1 MRKLR
6 VMKRNGGF
14 MEKNGHIVVR
24 MALFFL
30 ILFGAGVFLQLHI
43 NRISAKREMNL
54 DDSWQI
60 SIDGTE
66 YDKIRLSEFQMPATK
81 RGTEVILRRSL
92 PEENYK
98 QTSLRMLIRY
108 SAVQISMEHNV
119 FFEKGME
126 TYARHDILG
135 SGYIWAA
142 LPDNYAGKEIEIRLL
157 TGEKNAFTSFDSI
170 MMVDSEY
177 GIRWLILNNIT
188 TIAIAVFLF
197 VLGLLLLLST
207 GIIAGRDK
215 RFHLLLFI
223 GLFSVTIACWMVCN
237 SRLVEVISD
246 NFTFNVRMEYIS
258 MYLAAIFLVM
268 FIAEFMQKTIQ
279 KKWLHGE
286 ALFFVLLLLILSF
299 LSESNRIHYCK
310 TGFIFQLSVFTA
322 IIPVIVELVI
332 MVRRLHL
339 KAERSVLT
347 GIVFFAVSVVL
358 ELARYRYNKL
368 SVPEYHLTLSF
379 VPIGALMLIVL
390 MLEAFCIVMM
400 KRAVE
405 DIEREKLYE
414 MAYQDALTNLKNR
427 AWCEKIMQ
435 EYEDSHN
442 PVSII
447 NIDLNYFKHV
457 NDTYGHAKGDE
468 LLINFAEILKA
479 AFPHPACVGR
489 MGGDEFIVIL
499 DYETEGELEAKIQNL
514 NKVVTEWNQKTT
526 EDKQISFAFGFASNE
541 NDMTRSVWK
550 VYEAAD
556 HKMYEYKQKYK
567 ITR

>member
-6 VMKRNGGF
+6 IMKRNGGF

-66 YDKIRLSEFQMPATK
+66 YDNIRLSEFQMPATK

-126 TYARHDILG
+126 AYARHDILG

-142 LPDNYAGKEIEIRLL
+142 LPDDYAGKEIEIRLL

-215 RFHLLLFI
+215 RFQLLLYI
-223 GLFSVTIACWMVCN
+223 GLFSVAIACWMICN
-237 SRLVEVISD
+237 SRLIEVISD
-246 NFTFNVRMEYIS
+246 SFTFNVRMEYIS

-310 TGFIFQLSVFTA
+310 TGFIFQLSVLAA

-405 DIEREKLYE
+405 DMEREKLYE
-414 MAYQDALTNLKNR
+414 MAYQDVLTNLKNR

-468 LLINFAEILKA
+468 LLIHFAEILKA

-541 NDMTRSVWK
+541 NDMTRSAWK

-556 HKMYEYKQKYK
+556 HRMYEYKQKYK

>member
-1 MRKLR
+1 
-6 VMKRNGGF
+6 
-14 MEKNGHIVVR
+14 MEKNGHIVIR

-66 YDKIRLSEFQMPATK
+66 YDNIRLSEFQMPATK

-142 LPDNYAGKEIEIRLL
+142 LPDDYAGKEIEIRLL

-177 GIRWLILNNIT
+177 GICWLMLNNIT

-215 RFHLLLFI
+215 RFQLLLYI
-223 GLFSVTIACWMVCN
+223 GLFSVAIACWMICN
-237 SRLVEVISD
+237 SRLIEVISD

-310 TGFIFQLSVFTA
+310 TGFIFQLSVLTA

-339 KAERSVLT
+339 KAERSVLI

-379 VPIGALMLIVL
+379 VPIGALMLIGL
-390 MLEAFCIVMM
+390 MLDAFCIVMM

-405 DIEREKLYE
+405 DMEREKLYE

-435 EYEDSHN
+435 EYQDSHN

-468 LLINFAEILKA
+468 LLIHFAEILKE
-479 AFPHPACVGR
+479 AFPQPACVGR

-499 DYETEGELEAKIQNL
+499 DYETEEELEAKIQNL
-514 NKVVTEWNQKTT
+514 KKVVTEWNQKSA
-526 EDKQISFAFGFASNE
+526 EDKQISFAFGYASNE
-541 NDMTRSVWK
+541 NDKTLSVWK
-550 VYEAAD
+550 VYETAD

-567 ITR
+567 MTR

>member
-14 MEKNGHIVVR
+14 MEKNGHIVIR

-30 ILFGAGVFLQLHI
+30 ILFGAGVFLQLYI

-66 YDKIRLSEFQMPATK
+66 YDNIRLSEFQMPATK

-98 QTSLRMLIRY
+98 QTSLRTLIRY

-126 TYARHDILG
+126 AYARHDILG

-142 LPDNYAGKEIEIRLL
+142 LPDDYAGKEIEIRLL

-177 GIRWLILNNIT
+177 GIRWLMLNNIT

-215 RFHLLLFI
+215 RFQLLLYI
-223 GLFSVTIACWMVCN
+223 GLFSVAIACWMICN
-237 SRLVEVISD
+237 SRLIEVISD
-246 NFTFNVRMEYIS
+246 SFTFNVRMEYIS

-310 TGFIFQLSVFTA
+310 TGFIFQLSVLAA

-405 DIEREKLYE
+405 DMEREKLYE

-468 LLINFAEILKA
+468 LLIHFAEILKA
-479 AFPHPACVGR
+479 AFPYPACVGR

-526 EDKQISFAFGFASNE
+526 EDKQISFASGFASNE

-567 ITR
+567 MTR

>member
-1 MRKLR
+1 
-6 VMKRNGGF
+6 
-14 MEKNGHIVVR
+14 MEKNGHIVIR

-30 ILFGAGVFLQLHI
+30 ILFGAGVFLQLYI

-66 YDKIRLSEFQMPATK
+66 YDNIRLSEFQMPATK

-126 TYARHDILG
+126 AYARHDILG

-142 LPDNYAGKEIEIRLL
+142 LPDDYAGKEIEIRLL

-177 GIRWLILNNIT
+177 GIRWLMLNNIT

-215 RFHLLLFI
+215 RFQLLLYI
-223 GLFSVTIACWMVCN
+223 GLFSVAIACWMICN
-237 SRLVEVISD
+237 SRLIEVISD
-246 NFTFNVRMEYIS
+246 SFTFNVRMEYIS

-310 TGFIFQLSVFTA
+310 TGFIFQLSVLAA

-405 DIEREKLYE
+405 DMEREKLYE

-468 LLINFAEILKA
+468 LLIHFAEILKA
-479 AFPHPACVGR
+479 AFPYPACVGR

-514 NKVVTEWNQKTT
+514 NKVVTEWNQKT
-526 EDKQISFAFGFASNE
+526 SRFHSHLALHR
-541 NDMTRSVWK
+541 M
-550 VYEAAD
+550 
-556 HKMYEYKQKYK
+556 KM
-567 ITR
+567 I

>member
-66 YDKIRLSEFQMPATK
+66 YDNIRLSEFQMPATK

-98 QTSLRMLIRY
+98 QTSLRTLIRY

-126 TYARHDILG
+126 AYARHDILG

-142 LPDNYAGKEIEIRLL
+142 LPDDYAGKEIEIRLL

-177 GIRWLILNNIT
+177 GIRWLMLNNIT

-215 RFHLLLFI
+215 RFQLLLYI
-223 GLFSVTIACWMVCN
+223 GLFSVAIACWMICN
-237 SRLVEVISD
+237 SRLIEVISD
-246 NFTFNVRMEYIS
+246 SFTFNVRMEYIS

-310 TGFIFQLSVFTA
+310 TGFIFQLSVLAA

-405 DIEREKLYE
+405 DMEREKLYE

-468 LLINFAEILKA
+468 LLIHFAEILKA
-479 AFPHPACVGR
+479 AFPYPACVGR

-526 EDKQISFAFGFASNE
+526 EDKQISFASGFASNE

-567 ITR
+567 MTR

>member
-1 MRKLR
+1 
-6 VMKRNGGF
+6 
-14 MEKNGHIVVR
+14 MEKNGHIVIR

-66 YDKIRLSEFQMPATK
+66 YDNIRLSEFQMPATK

-142 LPDNYAGKEIEIRLL
+142 LPDDYAGKEIEIRLL

-177 GIRWLILNNIT
+177 GIRWLMLNNIT

-215 RFHLLLFI
+215 RFQLLLYI
-223 GLFSVTIACWMVCN
+223 GLFSVAIACWMICN
-237 SRLVEVISD
+237 SRLIEVISD

-310 TGFIFQLSVFTA
+310 TGFIFQLSVLTA

-339 KAERSVLT
+339 KAERSVLI

-379 VPIGALMLIVL
+379 VPIGALMLIGL
-390 MLEAFCIVMM
+390 MLDAFCIVMM

-405 DIEREKLYE
+405 DMEREKLYE

-468 LLINFAEILKA
+468 LLINFAEILKE
-479 AFPHPACVGR
+479 AFPYPACVGR

-499 DYETEGELEAKIQNL
+499 DYETEEELEAKIQNL
-514 NKVVTEWNQKTT
+514 KKVVTEWNQKSA
-526 EDKQISFAFGFASNE
+526 EDKQISFAFGYASNE
-541 NDMTRSVWK
+541 NDKTLSVWK
-550 VYEAAD
+550 VYETAD

-567 ITR
+567 MTR

>member
-6 VMKRNGGF
+6 IMKRNGGF

-66 YDKIRLSEFQMPATK
+66 YDNIRLSEFQMPATK

-126 TYARHDILG
+126 AYARHDILG

-142 LPDNYAGKEIEIRLL
+142 LPDDYAGKEIEIRLL

-215 RFHLLLFI
+215 RFQLLLYI
-223 GLFSVTIACWMVCN
+223 GLFSVAIACWMICN
-237 SRLVEVISD
+237 SRLIEVISD
-246 NFTFNVRMEYIS
+246 SFTFNVRMEYIS

-310 TGFIFQLSVFTA
+310 TGFIFQLSVLAA

-405 DIEREKLYE
+405 DMEREKLYE
-414 MAYQDALTNLKNR
+414 MAYQDVLTNLKNR

-468 LLINFAEILKA
+468 LLIHFAEILKA

-541 NDMTRSVWK
+541 NDMTRSAWK

>member
-14 MEKNGHIVVR
+14 MEKNGHIVIR

-66 YDKIRLSEFQMPATK
+66 YDNIRLSEFQMPATK

-92 PEENYK
+92 PDENYK

-126 TYARHDILG
+126 AYARHDILG

-142 LPDNYAGKEIEIRLL
+142 LPDDYAGKEIEIRLL

-177 GIRWLILNNIT
+177 GIRWLMLNNIT

-215 RFHLLLFI
+215 RFQLLLYI
-223 GLFSVTIACWMVCN
+223 GLFSVAIACWMICN
-237 SRLVEVISD
+237 SRLIEVISD
-246 NFTFNVRMEYIS
+246 SFTFNVRMEYIS

-310 TGFIFQLSVFTA
+310 TGFIFQLSVLAA

-405 DIEREKLYE
+405 DMEREKLYE

-468 LLINFAEILKA
+468 LLIHFAEILKA
-479 AFPHPACVGR
+479 AFPYPACVGR

-526 EDKQISFAFGFASNE
+526 EDKQISFASGFASNE

-567 ITR
+567 MTR

>member
-1 MRKLR
+1 
-6 VMKRNGGF
+6 
-14 MEKNGHIVVR
+14 MEKNGHIVIR

-66 YDKIRLSEFQMPATK
+66 YDNIRLSEFQMPATK

-92 PEENYK
+92 PEKNYK

-142 LPDNYAGKEIEIRLL
+142 LPDDYAGKEIEIRLL

-177 GIRWLILNNIT
+177 GIRWLMLNNIT

-215 RFHLLLFI
+215 RFQLLLYI
-223 GLFSVTIACWMVCN
+223 GLFSVAIACWMICN
-237 SRLVEVISD
+237 SRLIEVISD

-310 TGFIFQLSVFTA
+310 TGFIFQLSVLTA

-339 KAERSVLT
+339 KAERSVLI

-379 VPIGALMLIVL
+379 VPIGALMLIGL
-390 MLEAFCIVMM
+390 MLDAFCIVMM

-405 DIEREKLYE
+405 DMEREKLYE

-435 EYEDSHN
+435 EYQDSHN

-468 LLINFAEILKA
+468 LLINFAEILKE
-479 AFPHPACVGR
+479 AFPQPACVGR

-499 DYETEGELEAKIQNL
+499 DYETEEELEAKIQNL
-514 NKVVTEWNQKTT
+514 KKVVTEWNQKSA
-526 EDKQISFAFGFASNE
+526 EDKQISFAFGYASNE
-541 NDMTRSVWK
+541 NDKTLSVWK
-550 VYEAAD
+550 VYETAD

-567 ITR
+567 MTR

>member
-6 VMKRNGGF
+6 IMKRNGGF

-66 YDKIRLSEFQMPATK
+66 YDNIRLSEFQMPATK

-126 TYARHDILG
+126 AYARHDILG

-142 LPDNYAGKEIEIRLL
+142 LPDDYAGKEIEIRLL

-215 RFHLLLFI
+215 RFQLLLYI
-223 GLFSVTIACWMVCN
+223 GLFSVAIACWMICN
-237 SRLVEVISD
+237 SRLIEVISD
-246 NFTFNVRMEYIS
+246 SFTFNVRMEYIS

-310 TGFIFQLSVFTA
+310 TGFIFQLSVLAA

-405 DIEREKLYE
+405 DMEREKLYE

-468 LLINFAEILKA
+468 LLIHFAGILKA
-479 AFPHPACVGR
+479 AFPYPACVGR

-526 EDKQISFAFGFASNE
+526 EDKQISFASGFASNE

-567 ITR
+567 MTR

>member
-1 MRKLR
+1 
-6 VMKRNGGF
+6 

-66 YDKIRLSEFQMPATK
+66 YDNIRLSEFQMPATK

-126 TYARHDILG
+126 AYARHDILG

-142 LPDNYAGKEIEIRLL
+142 LPDDYAGKEIEIRLL

-215 RFHLLLFI
+215 RFQLLLYI
-223 GLFSVTIACWMVCN
+223 GLFSVAIACWMICN
-237 SRLVEVISD
+237 SRLIEVISD
-246 NFTFNVRMEYIS
+246 SFTFNVRMEYIS

-310 TGFIFQLSVFTA
+310 TGFIFQLSVLAA

-405 DIEREKLYE
+405 DMEREKLYE

-457 NDTYGHAKGDE
+457 NDTYGHAIGDVI
-468 LLINFAEILKA
+468 LKKVADYLKA
-479 AFPHPACVGR
+479 AFRNNDYVCR
-489 MGGDEFIVIL
+489 IGGDEFAGLMVEMTTDLQYTIKNKIDSVNQQLSSPEKGIPKVSL
-499 DYETEGELEAKIQNL
+499 SAGIAFSDRENPGENIFEDADKALY
-514 NKVVTEWNQKTT
+514 KVKENGRNGC
-526 EDKQISFAFGFASNE
+526 GF
-541 NDMTRSVWK
+541 
-550 VYEAAD
+550 Y
-556 HKMYEYKQKYK
+556 
-567 ITR
+567 

>member
-6 VMKRNGGF
+6 IMKRNGGF

-66 YDKIRLSEFQMPATK
+66 YDNIRLSEFQMPATK

-98 QTSLRMLIRY
+98 QTSLRTLIRY

-126 TYARHDILG
+126 AYARHDILG

-142 LPDNYAGKEIEIRLL
+142 LPDDYAGKEIEIRLL

-177 GIRWLILNNIT
+177 GIRWLMLNNIT

-215 RFHLLLFI
+215 RFQLLLYI
-223 GLFSVTIACWMVCN
+223 GLFSVAIACWMICN
-237 SRLVEVISD
+237 SRLIEVISD
-246 NFTFNVRMEYIS
+246 SFTFNVRMEYIS

-310 TGFIFQLSVFTA
+310 TGFIFQLSVLAA

-405 DIEREKLYE
+405 DMEREKLYE

-468 LLINFAEILKA
+468 LLIHFAEILKA
-479 AFPHPACVGR
+479 AFPYPACVGR

-526 EDKQISFAFGFASNE
+526 EDKQISFASGFASNE

-567 ITR
+567 MTR

>member
-6 VMKRNGGF
+6 IMKRNGGF
-14 MEKNGHIVVR
+14 MEKNGHIVIR

-66 YDKIRLSEFQMPATK
+66 YDNIRLSEFQMPATK

-92 PEENYK
+92 PEKNYK

-142 LPDNYAGKEIEIRLL
+142 LPDDYAGKEIEIRLL

-177 GIRWLILNNIT
+177 GIRWLMLNNIT

-215 RFHLLLFI
+215 RFQLLLYI
-223 GLFSVTIACWMVCN
+223 GLFSVAIACWMICN
-237 SRLVEVISD
+237 SRLIEVISD

-310 TGFIFQLSVFTA
+310 TGFIFQLSVLTA

-339 KAERSVLT
+339 KAERSVLI

-379 VPIGALMLIVL
+379 VPIGALMLIGL
-390 MLEAFCIVMM
+390 MLDAFCIVMM

-405 DIEREKLYE
+405 DMEREKLYE

-435 EYEDSHN
+435 EYQDSHN

-468 LLINFAEILKA
+468 LLINFAEILKE
-479 AFPHPACVGR
+479 AFPQPACVGR

-499 DYETEGELEAKIQNL
+499 DYETEEELEAKIQNL
-514 NKVVTEWNQKTT
+514 KKVVTEWNQKSA
-526 EDKQISFAFGFASNE
+526 EDKQISFAFGYASNE
-541 NDMTRSVWK
+541 NDKTLSVWK
-550 VYEAAD
+550 VYETAD

-567 ITR
+567 MTR

>member
-1 MRKLR
+1 
-6 VMKRNGGF
+6 
-14 MEKNGHIVVR
+14 MEKNGHIVIR

-66 YDKIRLSEFQMPATK
+66 YDNIRLSEFQMPATK

-92 PEENYK
+92 PDENYK

-126 TYARHDILG
+126 TYTGHEILG

-177 GIRWLILNNIT
+177 GIRWLMLNNIT
-188 TIAIAVFLF
+188 TLAIAVFLF

-237 SRLVEVISD
+237 SRLIEVISD

-405 DIEREKLYE
+405 DMEREKLYE

-427 AWCEKIMQ
+427 AWSEKIMQ

-468 LLINFAEILKA
+468 LLIHFAEILKA

-499 DYETEGELEAKIQNL
+499 DYETERELEAKIQNL

-526 EDKQISFAFGFASNE
+526 EDKQISFASGFASNE

-567 ITR
+567 MTR

>member
-14 MEKNGHIVVR
+14 MEKNGHIVIR

-30 ILFGAGVFLQLHI
+30 ILFGAGVFLQLYI

-66 YDKIRLSEFQMPATK
+66 YDNIRLSEFQMPATK

-126 TYARHDILG
+126 AYARHDILG

-142 LPDNYAGKEIEIRLL
+142 LPDDYAGKEIEIRLL

-177 GIRWLILNNIT
+177 GIRWLMLNNIT

-215 RFHLLLFI
+215 RFQLLLYI
-223 GLFSVTIACWMVCN
+223 GLFSVAIACWMICN
-237 SRLVEVISD
+237 SRLIEVISD
-246 NFTFNVRMEYIS
+246 SFTFNVRMEYIS

-310 TGFIFQLSVFTA
+310 TGFIFQLSVLAA

-405 DIEREKLYE
+405 DMEREKLYE

-468 LLINFAEILKA
+468 LLIHFAEILKA
-479 AFPHPACVGR
+479 AFPYPACVGR

-514 NKVVTEWNQKTT
+514 NKVVTEWNQKT
-526 EDKQISFAFGFASNE
+526 SRFHSHLALHR
-541 NDMTRSVWK
+541 M
-550 VYEAAD
+550 
-556 HKMYEYKQKYK
+556 KM
-567 ITR
+567 I

>member
-1 MRKLR
+1 
-6 VMKRNGGF
+6 
-14 MEKNGHIVVR
+14 MEKNGHIVIR

-30 ILFGAGVFLQLHI
+30 ILFGAGVFLQLYI

-66 YDKIRLSEFQMPATK
+66 YDNIRLSEFQMPATK

-126 TYARHDILG
+126 AYARHDILG

-142 LPDNYAGKEIEIRLL
+142 LPDDYAGKEIEIRLL

-215 RFHLLLFI
+215 RFQLLLYI
-223 GLFSVTIACWMVCN
+223 GLFSVAIACWMICN
-237 SRLVEVISD
+237 SRLIEVISD
-246 NFTFNVRMEYIS
+246 SFTFNVRMEYIS

-310 TGFIFQLSVFTA
+310 TGFIFQLSVLAA

-405 DIEREKLYE
+405 DMEREKLYE
-414 MAYQDALTNLKNR
+414 MAYQDVLTNLKNR

-468 LLINFAEILKA
+468 LLIHFAEILKA

-526 EDKQISFAFGFASNE
+526 EDKQISFASGFASNE

-567 ITR
+567 MTR

>member
-1 MRKLR
+1 
-6 VMKRNGGF
+6 
-14 MEKNGHIVVR
+14 MEKNGHIVIR

-30 ILFGAGVFLQLHI
+30 ILFGAGVFLQLYI

-66 YDKIRLSEFQMPATK
+66 YDNIRLSEFQMPATK

-126 TYARHDILG
+126 AYARHDILG

-142 LPDNYAGKEIEIRLL
+142 LPDDYAGKEIEIRLL

-177 GIRWLILNNIT
+177 GIRWLMLNNIT

-215 RFHLLLFI
+215 RFQLLLYI
-223 GLFSVTIACWMVCN
+223 GLFSVAIACWMICN
-237 SRLVEVISD
+237 SRLIEVISD
-246 NFTFNVRMEYIS
+246 SFTFNVRMEYIS

-310 TGFIFQLSVFTA
+310 TGFIFQLSVLAA

-405 DIEREKLYE
+405 DMEREKLYE

-468 LLINFAEILKA
+468 LLIHFAEILKA
-479 AFPHPACVGR
+479 AFPYPACVGR

-526 EDKQISFAFGFASNE
+526 EDKQISFASGFASNE

-567 ITR
+567 MTR

>member
-1 MRKLR
+1 
-6 VMKRNGGF
+6 

-66 YDKIRLSEFQMPATK
+66 YDNIRLSEFQMPATK

-126 TYARHDILG
+126 AYARHDILG

-142 LPDNYAGKEIEIRLL
+142 LPDDYAGKEIEIRLL

-215 RFHLLLFI
+215 RFQLLLYI
-223 GLFSVTIACWMVCN
+223 GLFSVAIACWMICN
-237 SRLVEVISD
+237 SRLIEVISD
-246 NFTFNVRMEYIS
+246 SFTFNVRMEYIS

-310 TGFIFQLSVFTA
+310 TGFIFQLSVLAA

-405 DIEREKLYE
+405 DMEREKLYE
-414 MAYQDALTNLKNR
+414 MAYQDVLTNLKNR

-468 LLINFAEILKA
+468 LLIHFAEILKA

-541 NDMTRSVWK
+541 NDMTRSAWK

-556 HKMYEYKQKYK
+556 HRMYEYKQKYK

>member
-1 MRKLR
+1 
-6 VMKRNGGF
+6 
-14 MEKNGHIVVR
+14 MEKNGHIVIR

-66 YDKIRLSEFQMPATK
+66 YDNIRLSEFQMPATK

-142 LPDNYAGKEIEIRLL
+142 LPDDYAGKEIEIRLL

-177 GIRWLILNNIT
+177 GIRWLMLNNIT

-215 RFHLLLFI
+215 RFQLLLYI
-223 GLFSVTIACWMVCN
+223 GLFSVAIACWMICN
-237 SRLVEVISD
+237 SRLIEVISD

-310 TGFIFQLSVFTA
+310 TGFIFQLSVLTA

-339 KAERSVLT
+339 KAERSVLI

-379 VPIGALMLIVL
+379 VPIGALMLIGL
-390 MLEAFCIVMM
+390 MLDAFCIVMM

-405 DIEREKLYE
+405 DMEREKLYE

-427 AWCEKIMQ
+427 AWCERIMQ

-468 LLINFAEILKA
+468 LLINFAEILKE
-479 AFPHPACVGR
+479 AFPYPACVGR

-499 DYETEGELEAKIQNL
+499 DYETEEELEAKIQNL
-514 NKVVTEWNQKTT
+514 KKVVTEWNQKSA
-526 EDKQISFAFGFASNE
+526 EDKQISFAFGYASNE
-541 NDMTRSVWK
+541 NDKTLSVWK
-550 VYEAAD
+550 VYETAD

-567 ITR
+567 MTR

>member
-1 MRKLR
+1 
-6 VMKRNGGF
+6 

-66 YDKIRLSEFQMPATK
+66 YDNIRLSEFQMPATK

-126 TYARHDILG
+126 AYARHDILG

-142 LPDNYAGKEIEIRLL
+142 LPDDYAGKEIEIRLL

-215 RFHLLLFI
+215 RFQLLLYI
-223 GLFSVTIACWMVCN
+223 GLFSVAIACWMICN
-237 SRLVEVISD
+237 SRLIEVISD
-246 NFTFNVRMEYIS
+246 SFTFNVRMEYIS

-310 TGFIFQLSVFTA
+310 TGFIFQLSVLAA

-405 DIEREKLYE
+405 DMEREKLYE
-414 MAYQDALTNLKNR
+414 MAYQDVLTNLKNR

-468 LLINFAEILKA
+468 LLIHFAEILKA
-479 AFPHPACVGR
+479 AFPYPACVGR

>member
-14 MEKNGHIVVR
+14 MEKNGHIVIR

-30 ILFGAGVFLQLHI
+30 ILFGAGVFLQLYI

-66 YDKIRLSEFQMPATK
+66 YDNIRLSEFQMPATK

-126 TYARHDILG
+126 AYARHDILG

-142 LPDNYAGKEIEIRLL
+142 LPDDYAGKEIEIRLL

-177 GIRWLILNNIT
+177 GIRWLMLNNIT

-215 RFHLLLFI
+215 RFQLLLYI
-223 GLFSVTIACWMVCN
+223 GLFSVAIACWMICN
-237 SRLVEVISD
+237 SRLIEVISD
-246 NFTFNVRMEYIS
+246 SFTFNVRMEYIS

-310 TGFIFQLSVFTA
+310 TGFIFQLSVLAA

-405 DIEREKLYE
+405 DMEREKLYE

-468 LLINFAEILKA
+468 LLIHFAEILKA
-479 AFPHPACVGR
+479 AFPYPACVGR

-526 EDKQISFAFGFASNE
+526 EDKQISFASGFASNE

-567 ITR
+567 MTR

>member
-66 YDKIRLSEFQMPATK
+66 YDNIRLSEFQMPATK

-126 TYARHDILG
+126 AYARHDILG

-177 GIRWLILNNIT
+177 GIRWLMLNNIT
-188 TIAIAVFLF
+188 TLAIAVFLF

-237 SRLVEVISD
+237 SRLIEVISD

-258 MYLAAIFLVM
+258 MYLASIFLVM

-405 DIEREKLYE
+405 DMEREKLYE

-435 EYEDSHN
+435 EYEESHN

-468 LLINFAEILKA
+468 LLIHFAEILKA
-479 AFPHPACVGR
+479 AFPYPACVGR

-526 EDKQISFAFGFASNE
+526 EDKQISFASGFASNE

-567 ITR
+567 MTR

>member
-6 VMKRNGGF
+6 IMKRNGGF

-66 YDKIRLSEFQMPATK
+66 YDNIRLSEFQMPATK

-215 RFHLLLFI
+215 RFQLLLYI
-223 GLFSVTIACWMVCN
+223 GLFSVAIACWMICN
-237 SRLVEVISD
+237 SRLIEVISD
-246 NFTFNVRMEYIS
+246 SFTFNVRMEYIS

-310 TGFIFQLSVFTA
+310 TGFIFQLSVLAA

-405 DIEREKLYE
+405 DMEREKLYE
-414 MAYQDALTNLKNR
+414 MAYQDVLTNLKNR

-468 LLINFAEILKA
+468 LLIHFAEILKA

-541 NDMTRSVWK
+541 NDMTRSAWK

-556 HKMYEYKQKYK
+556 HRMYEYKQKYK

>member
-14 MEKNGHIVVR
+14 MEKNGHIVIR

-30 ILFGAGVFLQLHI
+30 ILFGAGVFLQLYI

-66 YDKIRLSEFQMPATK
+66 YDNIRLSEFQMPATK

-126 TYARHDILG
+126 AYARHDILG

-142 LPDNYAGKEIEIRLL
+142 LPDDYAGKEIEIRLL

-215 RFHLLLFI
+215 RFQLLLYI
-223 GLFSVTIACWMVCN
+223 GLFSVAIACWMICN
-237 SRLVEVISD
+237 SRLIEVISD
-246 NFTFNVRMEYIS
+246 SFTFNVRMEYIS

-310 TGFIFQLSVFTA
+310 TGFIFQLSVLAA

-405 DIEREKLYE
+405 DMEREKLYE
-414 MAYQDALTNLKNR
+414 MAYQDVLTNLKNR

-468 LLINFAEILKA
+468 LLIHFAEILKA

-526 EDKQISFAFGFASNE
+526 EDKQISFASGFASNE

-567 ITR
+567 MTR

>member
-1 MRKLR
+1 
-6 VMKRNGGF
+6 
-14 MEKNGHIVVR
+14 MEKNGHIVIR

-66 YDKIRLSEFQMPATK
+66 YDNIRLSEFQMPATK

-92 PEENYK
+92 PEKNYK

-142 LPDNYAGKEIEIRLL
+142 LPDDYAGKEIEIRLL

-177 GIRWLILNNIT
+177 GIRWLMLNNIT

-215 RFHLLLFI
+215 RFQLLLYI
-223 GLFSVTIACWMVCN
+223 GLFSVAIACWMICN
-237 SRLVEVISD
+237 SRLIEVISD

-310 TGFIFQLSVFTA
+310 TGFIFQLSVLTA

-379 VPIGALMLIVL
+379 VPIGALMLIGL
-390 MLEAFCIVMM
+390 MLDAFCIVMM

-405 DIEREKLYE
+405 DMEREKLYE

-435 EYEDSHN
+435 EYQDSHN

-468 LLINFAEILKA
+468 LLINFAEILKE
-479 AFPHPACVGR
+479 AFPQPACVGR

-499 DYETEGELEAKIQNL
+499 DYETEEELEAKIQNL
-514 NKVVTEWNQKTT
+514 KKVVTEWNQKSA
-526 EDKQISFAFGFASNE
+526 EDKQISFAFGYASNE
-541 NDMTRSVWK
+541 NDKTLSVWK
-550 VYEAAD
+550 VYETAD

-567 ITR
+567 MTR

>member
-14 MEKNGHIVVR
+14 MEKNGHIVIR

-30 ILFGAGVFLQLHI
+30 ILFGAGVFLQLYI

-66 YDKIRLSEFQMPATK
+66 YDNIRLSEFQMPATK

-126 TYARHDILG
+126 AYARHDILG

-142 LPDNYAGKEIEIRLL
+142 LPDDYAGKEIEIRLL

-177 GIRWLILNNIT
+177 GIRWLMLNNIT

-215 RFHLLLFI
+215 RFQLLLYI
-223 GLFSVTIACWMVCN
+223 GLFSVAIACWMICN
-237 SRLVEVISD
+237 SRLIEVISD
-246 NFTFNVRMEYIS
+246 SFTFNVRMEYIS

-286 ALFFVLLLLILSF
+286 ALFFVVLLLILSF

-310 TGFIFQLSVFTA
+310 TGFIFQLSVLAA

-405 DIEREKLYE
+405 DMEREKLYE

-468 LLINFAEILKA
+468 LLIHFAEILKA
-479 AFPHPACVGR
+479 AFPYPACVGR

-526 EDKQISFAFGFASNE
+526 EDKQISFASGFASNE

-567 ITR
+567 MTR

>member
-1 MRKLR
+1 
-6 VMKRNGGF
+6 
-14 MEKNGHIVVR
+14 MEKNGHIVIR

-66 YDKIRLSEFQMPATK
+66 YDNIRLSEFQMPATK

-142 LPDNYAGKEIEIRLL
+142 LPDDYAGKEIEIRLL

-177 GIRWLILNNIT
+177 GIRWLMLNNIT

-215 RFHLLLFI
+215 RFQLLLYI
-223 GLFSVTIACWMVCN
+223 GLFSVAIACWMICN
-237 SRLVEVISD
+237 SRLIEVISD

-286 ALFFVLLLLILSF
+286 ALFFVLILLILSF

-310 TGFIFQLSVFTA
+310 TGFIFQLSMLTA

-379 VPIGALMLIVL
+379 VPIGALMLIGL
-390 MLEAFCIVMM
+390 MLDAFCIVMM

-405 DIEREKLYE
+405 DMEREKLYE

-435 EYEDSHN
+435 EYQDSHN

-468 LLINFAEILKA
+468 LLINFAEILKE
-479 AFPHPACVGR
+479 AFPQPACVGR

-499 DYETEGELEAKIQNL
+499 DYETEEELEAKIQNL
-514 NKVVTEWNQKTT
+514 KKVVTERNQKSA
-526 EDKQISFAFGFASNE
+526 EDKQISFAFGYASNE
-541 NDMTRSVWK
+541 NDKTLSVWK
-550 VYEAAD
+550 VYETAD

-567 ITR
+567 MTR